1 MKSRIVI
8 ILAIVCLLNSCVSV
22 PKETVQLSRII
33 GTDLTVLQNS
43 HTTMVELFYNEII
56 NNINAFIEEVYA
68 PFIIN
73 YVLKGELKNYK
84 NNVSPSIFGVI
95 NKAASDGAGKAETG
109 EVLVEMSNILKAA
122 NTRIE
127 KKRNELLD
135 PIQKQK
141 DAMLRNINTS
151 YENTRRANSS
161 VTNYLQ
167 SVLSLKESQRE
178 ILSIVGLKGMDEA
191 LNNTLLKASDVTKS
205 LLIEGKEI
213 DIESDDAFNKIKKI
227 AAKIKSI
234 TYKK

>member
-8 ILAIVCLLNSCVSV
+8 TLAIICLLNSCVSV

-213 DIESDDAFNKIKKI
+213 DIESDDALDKIKKI

-234 TYKK
+234 TNK

>member
-22 PKETVQLSRII
+22 PKETVQLSRVI

-43 HTTMVELFYNEII
+43 HTTMVELFYTEII

-84 NNVSPSIFGVI
+84 NNISPSIFGVI
-95 NKAASDGAGKAETG
+95 SKAASDGAGKAETG
-109 EVLVEMSNILKAA
+109 EVLVEMSHFLKAA

-151 YENTRRANSS
+151 YDNTRRANSS

-178 ILSIVGLKGMDEA
+178 VLSIVGLKGMDEA

-213 DIESDDAFNKIKKI
+213 DIESDDALDKIKKI

-234 TYKK
+234 TNK

>member
-22 PKETVQLSRII
+22 PKETVQLSRVI

-43 HTTMVELFYNEII
+43 HTTMVTLFYTEII

-95 NKAASDGAGKAETG
+95 NKAASDGAGKSETAK
-109 EVLVEMSNILKAA
+109 VLIEMSDFLKAA
-122 NTRIE
+122 NAQIE

-167 SVLSLKESQRE
+167 SVLSMKESQRE

-191 LNNTLLKASDVTKS
+191 LNKTLLQVSDVTKS

-213 DIESDDAFNKIKKI
+213 DIESDDAFDKIKKI

-234 TYKK
+234 TNK

>member
-22 PKETVQLSRII
+22 PKETVQLSRVI

-43 HTTMVELFYNEII
+43 HTTMVELFYTEII

-84 NNVSPSIFGVI
+84 NNISPSIFGVI
-95 NKAASDGAGKAETG
+95 NKAANDGAGKAETG

-191 LNNTLLKASDVTKS
+191 LNNTLLKVSEITKS

-213 DIESDDAFNKIKKI
+213 DIESDDALDKIKKI

-234 TYKK
+234 TNK